1 MARSAVLVSRISH
14 IMRRR
19 LDTNAVALAAEITG
33 AIVAFEADRKDYR
46 SPQHAR
52 IHRSMWRMT
61 RFTSIHPDRRVLE

>member
-33 AIVAFEADRKDYR
+33 AIVAFEADRKD
-46 SPQHAR
+46 
-52 IHRSMWRMT
+52 
-61 RFTSIHPDRRVLE
+61 